1 MPEMPRSHDLKT
13 EPRAL
18 ARFIP
23 RAVPPAL
30 RLPPAIN
37 RLDLLH
43 QEGVEALL
51 RELYN
56 LLRDQGI
63 TCDVQPPDLEIE
75 ARQPVRTIDT
85 ILAEKRGTFLD
96 LSLLFCAVCLAH
108 DLVPLLIVLE
118 GHAFVAVST
127 RRTLQQPHGEGTLAF
142 EQGLL
147 TDFEQLRDQ
156 VPRLYLPV
164 ECTGFAA
171 GAGLN
176 REYPE
181 GRGRER
187 RDGCMSFDRAV
198 RAGEEY
204 VNAHIV
210 PAGATPG
217 AAQRAFLYALDIVT
231 LQDQYGFMPPDATPP
246 DDTRVY
252 LDSAHAEGGGA
263 ASVRNQGADEA
274 APSALPDADRLYQRS
289 AHAEGGGDARVEN
302 QGGSVTPPP
311 AKARR
316 IYNGSAH
323 AEGGGSASV
332 VNVPAPVSAARVE
345 PATVLA
351 VYAAP
356 TGSAP
361 LHWERDVRALRN
373 ALAPYPDRFRLD
385 VVPLATPED
394 VQGALVQCRPRYLH
408 LFAHG
413 AVDGVLLDDGEGG
426 RGWKLPYPLLAEM
439 VRATPGLRCVLLSV
453 CDSSYAASATGSGE
467 PYLIAMRGQVSV
479 DAAIA
484 FAGGFYEAL
493 AAREDTPIEAAFA
506 QGLIRLQLIAPL
518 YAGVL
523 LLAAGWR
530 G

>member
-51 RELYN
+51 RELYT

-63 TCDVQPPDLEIE
+63 TCDVEPPAPAMA
-75 ARQPVRTIDT
+75 ARQPIRTIDT
-85 ILAEKRGTFLD
+85 ILSEKRGTCLD

-108 DLVPLLIVLE
+108 DLAPLLIVLE

-127 RRTLQQPHGEGTLAF
+127 ERTLHQPDGEGVSAF

-147 TDFEQLRDQ
+147 TDVERLRDQ

-171 GAGLN
+171 GAGLS

-204 VNAHIV
+204 LNAHIA

-231 LQDQYGFMPPDATPP
+231 LQDRYGFMPPDATPAG
-246 DDTRVY
+246 DTRVY
-252 LDSAHAEGGGA
+252 LDSAHAEGGA
-263 ASVRNQGADEA
+263 ASVRNQGAGEA

-302 QGGSVTPPP
+302 QGGSVTPLP

-316 IYNGSAH
+316 TYIGSAH
-323 AEGGGSASV
+323 AEGGGQATV
-332 VNVPAPVSAARVE
+332 LNNAPQPAARIE

-356 TGSAP
+356 HGSAP
-361 LHWERDVRALRN
+361 LPWERDARALRE

-385 VVPLATPED
+385 VAPLATPED
-394 VQGALVQCRPRYLH
+394 VQRALVRCRPRYLH

-426 RGWKLPYPLLAEM
+426 RGWKLPYPLLAQM
-439 VRATPGLRCVLLSV
+439 VRATPGLRCVLLSA
-453 CDSSYAASATGSGE
+453 CDSAYAASATGSGE
-467 PYLIAMRGQVSV
+467 PYLIAMRGKVSV

-484 FAGGFYEAL
+484 FASGFYETL

-518 YAGVL
+518 DAEVP

>member
-1 MPEMPRSHDLKT
+1 MPRSHDLKA

-23 RAVPPAL
+23 RTVPPAL
-30 RLPPAIN
+30 RLPPEIN

-63 TCDVQPPDLEIE
+63 TCDVEPPDPAMA
-75 ARQPVRTIDT
+75 ARQPIRTIDT
-85 ILAEKRGTFLD
+85 ILSEKRGTCLD

-108 DLVPLLIVLE
+108 DLAPLLIVLE
-118 GHAFVAVST
+118 GHAFVAVAT
-127 RRTLQQPHGEGTLAF
+127 GRTLQQPHGEGMPAF
-142 EQGLL
+142 ERGMLASF
-147 TDFEQLRDQ
+147 DALRDQ

-171 GAGLN
+171 GASLS

-198 RAGEEY
+198 RVGEEY
-204 VNAHIV
+204 LNAHIV

-231 LQDQYGFMPPDATPP
+231 LQDRYGFMPVGDTLPG
-246 DDTRVY
+246 DTRVY

-263 ASVRNQGADEA
+263 ASVRNQGASEA
-274 APSALPDADRLYQRS
+274 APSALPDVDRLYQRS

-302 QGGSVTPPP
+302 QGGSVTPLP

-316 IYNGSAH
+316 TYIGSAH
-323 AEGGGSASV
+323 AEGGGHATV
-332 VNVPAPVSAARVE
+332 LNNAPQPVARIE
-345 PATVLA
+345 PVTVLA

-356 TGSAP
+356 PGSAP
-361 LHWERDVRALRN
+361 LHWERDVRALRE

-394 VQGALVQCRPRYLH
+394 VQRALVQCRPRYLH

-439 VRATPGLRCVLLSV
+439 VRATPGLRCVLLSA
-453 CDSSYAASATGSGE
+453 CDSAYAASATGSGE
-467 PYLIAMRGQVSV
+467 PYLIAMRGKVSV

-484 FAGGFYEAL
+484 FASGFYETL

-518 YAGVL
+518 DAEVP

>member
-1 MPEMPRSHDLKT
+1 MPEMPRSHDLKA

-30 RLPPAIN
+30 RLPPEIN

-63 TCDVQPPDLEIE
+63 TCDVEPP
-75 ARQPVRTIDT
+75 APAMAVRQPIRTIDT
-85 ILAEKRGTFLD
+85 ILTEKRGTCLD

-108 DLVPLLIVLE
+108 DLAPLLIVLE
-118 GHAFVAVST
+118 GHAFVAVAT
-127 RRTLQQPHGEGTLAF
+127 GRTLQQPHGEGMPAF
-142 EQGLL
+142 ERGMLASF
-147 TDFEQLRDQ
+147 DALRDQ

-171 GAGLN
+171 GAGLS

-204 VNAHIV
+204 LNAHIA
-210 PAGATPG
+210 PASATPG

-231 LQDQYGFMPPDATPP
+231 LQDRYGFMPVGDTLPG
-246 DDTRVY
+246 DTRVY
-252 LDSAHAEGGGA
+252 LDSAHAEGGA
-263 ASVRNQGADEA
+263 ASVRNQGAGEA

-302 QGGSVTPPP
+302 QGGSVTPLP

-316 IYNGSAH
+316 TYIGSAH
-323 AEGGGSASV
+323 AEGGGNASV
-332 VNVPAPVSAARVE
+332 VNVPAPVSVARVE

-356 TGSAP
+356 PGSAP
-361 LHWERDVRALRN
+361 LHWERDVRALRE

-394 VQGALVQCRPRYLH
+394 VQRALVQCRPRYLH

-439 VRATPGLRCVLLSV
+439 VRATPGLRCVLLSA
-453 CDSSYAASATGSGE
+453 CDSAYAASATGSGE
-467 PYLIAMRGQVSV
+467 PYLIAMRGKVSV

-484 FAGGFYEAL
+484 FASGFYETL

-506 QGLIRLQLIAPL
+506 QGLIRLKLIAPL
-518 YAGVL
+518 DAEVP

>member
-51 RELYN
+51 RELYT

-63 TCDVQPPDLEIE
+63 TCDVEPPAPAMA
-75 ARQPVRTIDT
+75 ARQPIRTIDT
-85 ILAEKRGTFLD
+85 ILSEKRGTCLD

-108 DLVPLLIVLE
+108 DLAPLLIVLE
-118 GHAFVAVST
+118 GHAFVAVAT
-127 RRTLQQPHGEGTLAF
+127 GRTLQQPHGEGMPAF
-142 EQGLL
+142 ERGMLASF
-147 TDFEQLRDQ
+147 DALRDL

-171 GAGLN
+171 GAGLS

-204 VNAHIV
+204 LNAHIA

-231 LQDQYGFMPPDATPP
+231 LQDWYGFMPPDATPAG
-246 DDTRVY
+246 DTRVY

-263 ASVRNQGADEA
+263 ASVRNQGAGEA
-274 APSALPDADRLYQRS
+274 APSPLPDADRLYQRS

-302 QGGSVTPPP
+302 QGGSVTPLP

-316 IYNGSAH
+316 TYIGSAH
-323 AEGGGSASV
+323 AEGGGQATV
-332 VNVPAPVSAARVE
+332 LNNAPQPAARAE

-356 TGSAP
+356 RGSAP
-361 LHWERDVRALRN
+361 LPWEHDVRALHN

-394 VQGALVQCRPRYLH
+394 VQRALAQYRPRYLH

-413 AVDGVLLDDGEGG
+413 TVDGVLLDDGEGG
-426 RGWKLPYPLLAEM
+426 RGWKLPYPLLAQM
-439 VRATPGLRCVLLSV
+439 VRATPGLRCVLLSA
-453 CDSSYAASATGSGE
+453 CDSAYAASATGSGE
-467 PYLIAMRGQVSV
+467 PYLIAMRGKVSV

-484 FAGGFYEAL
+484 FASGFYETL

-506 QGLIRLQLIAPL
+506 QGLIRLKLIAPL
-518 YAGVL
+518 DAEVP
-523 LLAAGWR
+523 LLAEGWR

>member
-1 MPEMPRSHDLKT
+1 MPRFHEFLKT
-13 EPRAL
+13 QPRAL

-23 RAVPPAL
+23 REVPPAL

-63 TCDVQPPDLEIE
+63 TCDVEPPDP
-75 ARQPVRTIDT
+75 AMAVRQPIRTIDT
-85 ILAEKRGTFLD
+85 ILAEKRGTCLD

-108 DLVPLLIVLE
+108 DLAPLLIVLE
-118 GHAFVAVST
+118 GHAFVAVAT
-127 RRTLQQPHGEGTLAF
+127 GRTLQQPHGEGMPAF
-142 EQGLL
+142 ERGMLASF
-147 TDFEQLRDQ
+147 DALRDL

-171 GAGLN
+171 GAGLS

-204 VNAHIV
+204 LNAHIA

-231 LQDQYGFMPPDATPP
+231 LQDRYGFMPVGDTLPG
-246 DDTRVY
+246 DTRVY
-252 LDSAHAEGGGA
+252 LDSAHAEGGA
-263 ASVRNQGADEA
+263 ASVRNQGAGEA

-302 QGGSVTPPP
+302 QGGSVAPPP

-316 IYNGSAH
+316 IYSGSAH
-323 AEGGGSASV
+323 AEGGGNATV
-332 VNVPAPVSAARVE
+332 LNNAPQPVARVE

-356 TGSAP
+356 PGSAL
-361 LHWERDVRALRN
+361 LHWERDVRALGK

-394 VQGALVQCRPRYLH
+394 VQRALVQFRPRYLH

-413 AVDGVLLDDGEGG
+413 AVDGILLDDGEGG

-439 VRATPGLRCVLLSV
+439 VRATPGLRCVLLSA
-453 CDSSYAASATGSGE
+453 CDSAYAASATGSGE
-467 PYLIAMRGQVSV
+467 PYLIAMRGKVSV

-484 FAGGFYEAL
+484 FAGGFYETL

-518 YAGVL
+518 DAEVP

>member
-1 MPEMPRSHDLKT
+1 MPEMPRSHDLKA

-23 RAVPPAL
+23 RTVPPAL
-30 RLPPAIN
+30 RLPPEIN

-63 TCDVQPPDLEIE
+63 TCDVEPP
-75 ARQPVRTIDT
+75 APAMAVRQPIRTIDT
-85 ILAEKRGTFLD
+85 ILTEKRGTCLD

-108 DLVPLLIVLE
+108 DLAPLLIVLE
-118 GHAFVAVST
+118 GHAFVAVAT
-127 RRTLQQPHGEGTLAF
+127 GRTLQQPHGEGMPAF
-142 EQGLL
+142 ERGMLASF
-147 TDFEQLRDQ
+147 DALRDQ

-171 GAGLN
+171 GAGLS

-204 VNAHIV
+204 LNAHIA

-217 AAQRAFLYALDIVT
+217 AARRAFLYALDIVT
-231 LQDQYGFMPPDATPP
+231 LQDRYGFMPVGDTLPG
-246 DDTRVY
+246 DTRVY
-252 LDSAHAEGGGA
+252 LDSAHAEGGA
-263 ASVRNQGADEA
+263 ASVRNQGAGEA

-302 QGGSVTPPP
+302 QGGSVTPLP

-316 IYNGSAH
+316 TYIGSAH
-323 AEGGGSASV
+323 AEGGGNASV
-332 VNVPAPVSAARVE
+332 VNVPAPVSVARVE

-356 TGSAP
+356 PGSAP
-361 LHWERDVRALRN
+361 LHWERDVRALRE

-394 VQGALVQCRPRYLH
+394 VQRALVQCRPRYLH

-413 AVDGVLLDDGEGG
+413 AVDGILLDDGEGG

-439 VRATPGLRCVLLSV
+439 VRAMPGLRCVLLSA
-453 CDSSYAASATGSGE
+453 CDSAYAASATGSGE
-467 PYLIAMRGQVSV
+467 PYLIAMRGKVSV

-484 FAGGFYEAL
+484 FAGGFYETL

-518 YAGVL
+518 DAEVP

>member
-51 RELYN
+51 RELYT
-56 LLRDQGI
+56 LLRDQRI
-63 TCDVQPPDLEIE
+63 TCDVEPPAPAMA
-75 ARQPVRTIDT
+75 ARQPIRTIDT
-85 ILAEKRGTFLD
+85 ILSEKRGTCLD

-108 DLVPLLIVLE
+108 DLAPLLIVLE
-118 GHAFVAVST
+118 GHAFVAVAT
-127 RRTLQQPHGEGTLAF
+127 GRTLQQPHGEGMPAF
-142 EQGLL
+142 ERGMLASF
-147 TDFEQLRDQ
+147 DALRDQ

-171 GAGLN
+171 GAGLS

-187 RDGCMSFDRAV
+187 CDGCMSFDRAV

-204 VNAHIV
+204 LNAHIV

-217 AAQRAFLYALDIVT
+217 AAQRPFLYALDIVT
-231 LQDQYGFMPPDATPP
+231 LQDRYGFMPPDATPAG
-246 DDTRVY
+246 DTRVY
-252 LDSAHAEGGGA
+252 LDSAHAEGGA
-263 ASVRNQGADEA
+263 ASVRNQGAGEA
-274 APSALPDADRLYQRS
+274 APSALPDADRLYRRS

-302 QGGSVTPPP
+302 QGSSVTPPP

-316 IYNGSAH
+316 TYIGSAH
-323 AEGGGSASV
+323 AEGGGDATV
-332 VNVPAPVSAARVE
+332 LNNALQPVARAE

-356 TGSAP
+356 TGSVP
-361 LHWERDVRALRN
+361 LCWERDMRALRE

-385 VVPLATPED
+385 VMPLATPED
-394 VQGALVQCRPRYLH
+394 VQRALVQCRPRYLH
-408 LFAHG
+408 IFAHG
-413 AVDGVLLDDGEGG
+413 VVDGILLDDGEGG

-439 VRATPGLRCVLLSV
+439 VRATPSLRCVLLSA
-453 CDSSYAASATGSGE
+453 CDSAYAANATGSGE

-479 DAAIA
+479 GAAIA
-484 FAGGFYEAL
+484 FAKGFYEAL
-493 AAREDTPIEAAFA
+493 AAREDTSIEAAFA
-506 QGLIRLQLIAPL
+506 QGLIRLQLIAPQ
-518 YAGVL
+518 YAGVP

>member
-1 MPEMPRSHDLKT
+1 MPEMPHSYEFLKA

-23 RAVPPAL
+23 RTVPPAL
-30 RLPPAIN
+30 RLPPEIN

-51 RELYN
+51 R
-56 LLRDQGI
+56 DQGI
-63 TCDVQPPDLEIE
+63 TCDVEPP
-75 ARQPVRTIDT
+75 APAMAVRQPIRTIDT
-85 ILAEKRGTFLD
+85 ILTEKRGTCLD

-108 DLVPLLIVLE
+108 DLAPLLIVLE
-118 GHAFVAVST
+118 GHAFVAVAT
-127 RRTLQQPHGEGTLAF
+127 GRTLQQPHGEGMPAF
-142 EQGLL
+142 ERGMLASF
-147 TDFEQLRDQ
+147 DALRDQ

-171 GAGLN
+171 GAGLS

-204 VNAHIV
+204 LNAHIA

-231 LQDQYGFMPPDATPP
+231 LQDRYGFMPVGDTLPG
-246 DDTRVY
+246 DTRVY
-252 LDSAHAEGGGA
+252 LDSAHAEGGA
-263 ASVRNQGADEA
+263 ASVRNQGAGEA

-302 QGGSVTPPP
+302 QGGSVTPLP

-316 IYNGSAH
+316 IYIGSAH
-323 AEGGGSASV
+323 AEGGGNASV
-332 VNVPAPVSAARVE
+332 VNVPAPVSVARVE

-356 TGSAP
+356 PGSAP
-361 LHWERDVRALRN
+361 LHWERDVRALRE

-394 VQGALVQCRPRYLH
+394 VQRALVQCRPRYLH

-426 RGWKLPYPLLAEM
+426 RGWKLLYPLLAEM
-439 VRATPGLRCVLLSV
+439 VRATPGLRCVLLSA
-453 CDSSYAASATGSGE
+453 CDSAYAASATGSGE
-467 PYLIAMRGQVSV
+467 PYLIAMRGKVSV

-484 FAGGFYEAL
+484 FAGGFYETL

-518 YAGVL
+518 DAEVP

>member
-1 MPEMPRSHDLKT
+1 MPRSHDLKA

-23 RAVPPAL
+23 RTVPPAL
-30 RLPPAIN
+30 RLPPEIN

-51 RELYN
+51 RELYT

-63 TCDVQPPDLEIE
+63 TCDAEPPDPAVA
-75 ARQPVRTIDT
+75 ARQPIRPIDA
-85 ILAEKRGTFLD
+85 ILTEKRGTCLD

-108 DLVPLLIVLE
+108 DLAPLLIVLE
-118 GHAFVAVST
+118 GHAFVAVAT
-127 RRTLQQPHGEGTLAF
+127 GRTLQQPHGEGMPEF
-142 EQGLL
+142 ERGML
-147 TDFEQLRDQ
+147 TSFDALRDQ
-156 VPRLYLPV
+156 VPRRYLPV

-171 GAGLN
+171 GAGLS

-204 VNAHIV
+204 LNAHIA

-217 AAQRAFLYALDIVT
+217 AAQRAFLYALDIGT
-231 LQDQYGFMPPDATPP
+231 LQDRYGFMPVGDTLSG
-246 DDTRVY
+246 DTRVY
-252 LDSAHAEGGGA
+252 LDSAHAEGGA
-263 ASVRNQGADEA
+263 ASVRNQGAGEA

-302 QGGSVTPPP
+302 QGDSVTPLP

-316 IYNGSAH
+316 TYIGSAH
-323 AEGGGSASV
+323 AEGGGNATV
-332 VNVPAPVSAARVE
+332 LNNAPQPVARIE

-356 TGSAP
+356 PGSAP
-361 LHWERDVRALRN
+361 LSWERDARALRA

-394 VQGALVQCRPRYLH
+394 VQRALVQCRPRYLH

-439 VRATPGLRCVLLSV
+439 VRATHGLRCVLLRA
-453 CDSSYAASATGSGE
+453 CDSAYAASATGSGE
-467 PYLIAMRGQVSV
+467 PYLIAMRGKVSV

-484 FAGGFYEAL
+484 FASGFYETL

-518 YAGVL
+518 DAKVP

>member
-1 MPEMPRSHDLKT
+1 MPRSHEFLKT

-63 TCDVQPPDLEIE
+63 TCDVQPPDPAI
-75 ARQPVRTIDT
+75 AVRQPIRTIDT
-85 ILAEKRGTFLD
+85 ILAEKRGACLD

-118 GHAFVAVST
+118 GHAFVAVSIE
-127 RRTLQQPHGEGTLAF
+127 RTLQQPHGEGLLAF
-142 EQGLL
+142 AQGLL
-147 TDFEQLRDQ
+147 TDVERLRDQ

-171 GAGLN
+171 GAGLD

-231 LQDQYGFMPPDATPP
+231 LQDQYGFMPVGDTLPG
-246 DDTRVY
+246 DTRVY

-302 QGGSVTPPP
+302 QGGSGAPSR

-316 IYNGSAH
+316 TYIGSAH
-323 AEGGGSASV
+323 AEGGGDATV
-332 VNVPAPVSAARVE
+332 LNNAPHPVARVE

-361 LHWERDVRALRN
+361 LRWEHDARALRE

-394 VQGALVQCRPRYLH
+394 VQRALVQCRPRYLH

-453 CDSSYAASATGSGE
+453 CDSAYAASATGSGE
-467 PYLIAMRGQVSV
+467 PYLIAMRDQVSV

-484 FAGGFYEAL
+484 FAKGFYEAL

-518 YAGVL
+518 YAGVP

>member
-1 MPEMPRSHDLKT
+1 MPEMPRSHDLKA

-23 RAVPPAL
+23 RTVPPAL
-30 RLPPAIN
+30 RLPPEIN

-63 TCDVQPPDLEIE
+63 TCDVEPPDPAMA
-75 ARQPVRTIDT
+75 ARQPIRTIDT
-85 ILAEKRGTFLD
+85 ILSEKRGTCLD

-108 DLVPLLIVLE
+108 DLAPLLIVLE
-118 GHAFVAVST
+118 GHAFVAVAT
-127 RRTLQQPHGEGTLAF
+127 GRTLQQPHGEGMPAF
-142 EQGLL
+142 ERGMLASF
-147 TDFEQLRDQ
+147 DALRDQ

-171 GAGLN
+171 GASLS

-198 RAGEEY
+198 RVGEEY
-204 VNAHIV
+204 LNAHIV

-231 LQDQYGFMPPDATPP
+231 LQDRYGFMPVGDTLPG
-246 DDTRVY
+246 DTRVY

-263 ASVRNQGADEA
+263 ASVRNQGASEA
-274 APSALPDADRLYQRS
+274 APSALPDVDRLYQRS

-302 QGGSVTPPP
+302 QGGSVTPLP

-316 IYNGSAH
+316 TYIGSAH
-323 AEGGGSASV
+323 AEGGGHATV
-332 VNVPAPVSAARVE
+332 LNNAPQPVARIE
-345 PATVLA
+345 PVTVLA

-356 TGSAP
+356 PGSAP
-361 LHWERDVRALRN
+361 LHWERDVRALRE

-394 VQGALVQCRPRYLH
+394 VQRALVQCRPRYLH

-439 VRATPGLRCVLLSV
+439 VRATPGLRCVLLSA
-453 CDSSYAASATGSGE
+453 CDSAYAASATGSGE
-467 PYLIAMRGQVSV
+467 PYLIAMRGKVSV

-484 FAGGFYEAL
+484 FASGFYETL

-518 YAGVL
+518 DAEVP

>member
-1 MPEMPRSHDLKT
+1 MPYSHEFLKT

-51 RELYN
+51 RELYT
-56 LLRDQGI
+56 LLRDQRI
-63 TCDVQPPDLEIE
+63 TCDVEPPAPAMA
-75 ARQPVRTIDT
+75 ARQPIRTIDT
-85 ILAEKRGTFLD
+85 ILSEKRGTCLD

-108 DLVPLLIVLE
+108 DLAPLLIVLE
-118 GHAFVAVST
+118 GHAFVAVAT
-127 RRTLQQPHGEGTLAF
+127 GRTLQQPHGEGMLAF
-142 EQGLL
+142 ERGML
-147 TDFEQLRDQ
+147 TSFDALRDL

-171 GAGLN
+171 GAGLS

-204 VNAHIV
+204 LNAHIA

-231 LQDQYGFMPPDATPP
+231 LQDRYGFMPVGDTLPG
-246 DDTRVY
+246 DTRVY

-263 ASVRNQGADEA
+263 ASVRNQGAGEA

-302 QGGSVTPPP
+302 QGGSVTPLP

-316 IYNGSAH
+316 TYIGSAH
-323 AEGGGSASV
+323 AEGGGQATV
-332 VNVPAPVSAARVE
+332 LNNAPQPVARIE

-356 TGSAP
+356 PGSAP
-361 LHWERDVRALRN
+361 LHWERDVRALRE

-394 VQGALVQCRPRYLH
+394 VQRALVQCRPRYLH

-426 RGWKLPYPLLAEM
+426 RGWKLPYPLLAQM
-439 VRATPGLRCVLLSV
+439 VRATPGLRCVLLSA
-453 CDSSYAASATGSGE
+453 CDSAYAASATGSGE
-467 PYLIAMRGQVSV
+467 PYLIAMHGKVSV

-484 FAGGFYEAL
+484 FASGFYETL

-518 YAGVL
+518 DAEVP

>member
-51 RELYN
+51 RELYT

-63 TCDVQPPDLEIE
+63 TCDVEPPAPAMA
-75 ARQPVRTIDT
+75 ARQPIRTIDT
-85 ILAEKRGTFLD
+85 ILSEKRGTCLD

-108 DLVPLLIVLE
+108 DLAPLLIVLE

-127 RRTLQQPHGEGTLAF
+127 ERTLHQPDGEGVSAF

-147 TDFEQLRDQ
+147 TDVERLRDQ

-171 GAGLN
+171 GAGLS

-204 VNAHIV
+204 LNAHIA

-231 LQDQYGFMPPDATPP
+231 LQDRYGFMPVGDTLPG
-246 DDTRVY
+246 DTRVY

-263 ASVRNQGADEA
+263 ASVCNQGAGEA

-302 QGGSVTPPP
+302 QGGSVTPLP

-316 IYNGSAH
+316 TYIGSAH
-323 AEGGGSASV
+323 AEGGGQATV
-332 VNVPAPVSAARVE
+332 LNNAPQPVARIE

-356 TGSAP
+356 PGSAP
-361 LHWERDVRALRN
+361 LHWERDVRALRE

-394 VQGALVQCRPRYLH
+394 VQRALVQCRPRYLH

-439 VRATPGLRCVLLSV
+439 VRATPGLRCVLLSA
-453 CDSSYAASATGSGE
+453 CDSAYAASATGSGE
-467 PYLIAMRGQVSV
+467 PYLIAMRGKVSV

-484 FAGGFYEAL
+484 FAGGFYETL

-506 QGLIRLQLIAPL
+506 QGLIRLKLIAPL
-518 YAGVL
+518 DAEVL

>member
-23 RAVPPAL
+23 RTVPPAL
-30 RLPPAIN
+30 RLPPEIN
-37 RLDLLH
+37 CLDLLH

-63 TCDVQPPDLEIE
+63 TCDVEPP
-75 ARQPVRTIDT
+75 APAMAVRQPIRTIDT
-85 ILAEKRGTFLD
+85 ILTEKRGTCLD

-108 DLVPLLIVLE
+108 DLAPLLIVLE
-118 GHAFVAVST
+118 GHAFVAVAT
-127 RRTLQQPHGEGTLAF
+127 GRTLQQPHGEGMPAF
-142 EQGLL
+142 ERGMLAGF
-147 TDFEQLRDQ
+147 DALRDQ

-171 GAGLN
+171 GAGLS

-204 VNAHIV
+204 LDAHIA

-231 LQDQYGFMPPDATPP
+231 LQDRYGFMPVGDTLPG
-246 DDTRVY
+246 DTRVY

-263 ASVRNQGADEA
+263 ASVRNQGAGEA

-289 AHAEGGGDARVEN
+289 VHAEGGGDARVEN
-302 QGGSVTPPP
+302 QGGSVTPLP

-316 IYNGSAH
+316 TYIGSAH
-323 AEGGGSASV
+323 AEGGGNATV
-332 VNVPAPVSAARVE
+332 LNNAPQPVARIE

-356 TGSAP
+356 PGSAP
-361 LHWERDVRALRN
+361 LHWERDVRALRE

-394 VQGALVQCRPRYLH
+394 VQRALVQCRPRYLH

-453 CDSSYAASATGSGE
+453 CDSAYAASATGSGE
-467 PYLIAMRGQVSV
+467 PYLIAMRDQVSV

-484 FAGGFYEAL
+484 FAKGFYEAL
-493 AAREDTPIEAAFA
+493 AVRQDTPIEAAFA

-518 YAGVL
+518 YAGVP

>member
-1 MPEMPRSHDLKT
+1 MPYSHEFLKT

-51 RELYN
+51 RELYT
-56 LLRDQGI
+56 LLRDQRI
-63 TCDVQPPDLEIE
+63 TCDVEPPAPAMA
-75 ARQPVRTIDT
+75 ARQPIRTIDT
-85 ILAEKRGTFLD
+85 ILSEKRGTCLD

-108 DLVPLLIVLE
+108 DLAPLLIVLE
-118 GHAFVAVST
+118 GHAFVAVAT
-127 RRTLQQPHGEGTLAF
+127 GRTLQQPHGEGMPAF
-142 EQGLL
+142 ERGML
-147 TDFEQLRDQ
+147 TSFDALRDQ

-171 GAGLN
+171 GAGLS

-204 VNAHIV
+204 LNAHIA

-231 LQDQYGFMPPDATPP
+231 LQDRYGFMPVGDTLPG
-246 DDTRVY
+246 DTRVY
-252 LDSAHAEGGGA
+252 LDSAHAEGGA
-263 ASVRNQGADEA
+263 ASVRNQGAGEA
-274 APSALPDADRLYQRS
+274 APSALPDADRLYRRS

-302 QGGSVTPPP
+302 QGSSVTPPP

-316 IYNGSAH
+316 TYIGSAH
-323 AEGGGSASV
+323 AEGGGDATV
-332 VNVPAPVSAARVE
+332 LNNALQPVARAE

-356 TGSAP
+356 TGSVP
-361 LHWERDVRALRN
+361 LCWERDMRALRE

-385 VVPLATPED
+385 VMPLATPED
-394 VQGALVQCRPRYLH
+394 VQRALVQCRPRYLH
-408 LFAHG
+408 IFAHG
-413 AVDGVLLDDGEGG
+413 VVDGILLDDGEGG

-439 VRATPGLRCVLLSV
+439 VRATPSLRCVLLSA
-453 CDSSYAASATGSGE
+453 CDSAYAANATGSGE
-467 PYLIAMRGQVSV
+467 PYLIAMHGKVSV

-484 FAGGFYEAL
+484 FAKGFYEAL

-506 QGLIRLQLIAPL
+506 QGLIRLKLIAPL
-518 YAGVL
+518 DAEVP

>member
-1 MPEMPRSHDLKT
+1 MHDMPRSYECFTT
-13 EPRAL
+13 EPRVL

-37 RLDLLH
+37 CLDLLH

-127 RRTLQQPHGEGTLAF
+127 RRTLRQPHGEGMSAF
-142 EQGLL
+142 ERGLL

-171 GAGLN
+171 GVGLD

-217 AAQRAFLYALDIVT
+217 VAQRAFLYALDIVT
-231 LQDQYGFMPPDATPP
+231 LQDQYGFMPVGDVLP

-263 ASVRNQGADEA
+263 ASVRNQGVGEA
-274 APSALPDADRLYQRS
+274 TPSALPDADRLYRRS

-302 QGGSVTPPP
+302 QGSSVTPPP

-316 IYNGSAH
+316 TYIGSAH
-323 AEGGGSASV
+323 AEGGGDATV
-332 VNVPAPVSAARVE
+332 LNNALQPVARAE

-356 TGSAP
+356 TGSVP
-361 LHWERDVRALRN
+361 LCWERDMRALRE

-385 VVPLATPED
+385 VMPLATPED
-394 VQGALVQCRPRYLH
+394 VQRALVQCRPRYLH
-408 LFAHG
+408 IFAHG
-413 AVDGVLLDDGEGG
+413 VVDGILLDDGEGG
-426 RGWKLPYPLLAEM
+426 RGWKLPYPLLAQM
-439 VRATPGLRCVLLSV
+439 VRATPSLRCVLLSA
-453 CDSSYAASATGSGE
+453 CDSAYAASATGSGE

-479 DAAIA
+479 GAAIA
-484 FAGGFYEAL
+484 FAKGFYEAL
-493 AAREDTPIEAAFA
+493 AAREDTSIEAAFA

-518 YAGVL
+518 YAGVP

>member
-1 MPEMPRSHDLKT
+1 MPYSHEFLKT

-51 RELYN
+51 RELYT

-63 TCDVQPPDLEIE
+63 TCDVEPPAPAMA
-75 ARQPVRTIDT
+75 ARQPIRTIDT
-85 ILAEKRGTFLD
+85 ILSEKRGTCLD

-108 DLVPLLIVLE
+108 DLAPLLIVLE

-127 RRTLQQPHGEGTLAF
+127 ERTLHQPDGEGVSAF

-147 TDFEQLRDQ
+147 TDVERLRDQ

-171 GAGLN
+171 GAGLS

-204 VNAHIV
+204 LNAHIA

-231 LQDQYGFMPPDATPP
+231 LQDRYGFMPPDATPAG
-246 DDTRVY
+246 DTRVY
-252 LDSAHAEGGGA
+252 LDSAHAEGGA
-263 ASVRNQGADEA
+263 ASVRNQGAGEA

-302 QGGSVTPPP
+302 QGGSVTPLP

-316 IYNGSAH
+316 TYIGSAH
-323 AEGGGSASV
+323 AEGGGQATV
-332 VNVPAPVSAARVE
+332 LNNAPQPAARIE

-356 TGSAP
+356 HGSAP
-361 LHWERDVRALRN
+361 LPWERDARALRE

-385 VVPLATPED
+385 VAPLATPED
-394 VQGALVQCRPRYLH
+394 VQRALVRCRPRYLH

-426 RGWKLPYPLLAEM
+426 RGWKLPYPLLAQM
-439 VRATPGLRCVLLSV
+439 VRATPGLRCVLLSA
-453 CDSSYAASATGSGE
+453 CDSAYAASATGSGE
-467 PYLIAMRGQVSV
+467 PYLIAMRGKVSV

-484 FAGGFYEAL
+484 FASGFYETL

-518 YAGVL
+518 DAEVP

>member
-1 MPEMPRSHDLKT
+1 MPYSHEFLKT

-51 RELYN
+51 RELYT
-56 LLRDQGI
+56 LLRDQRI
-63 TCDVQPPDLEIE
+63 TCDVEPPDPVMA
-75 ARQPVRTIDT
+75 ARQPIRTIDA
-85 ILAEKRGTFLD
+85 ILTEKRGTFLD
-96 LSLLFCAVCLAH
+96 LSFLFCAVCLAH
-108 DLVPLLIVLE
+108 DLAPLLIVLE

-127 RRTLQQPHGEGTLAF
+127 ERTLHQPDGEGVSAF

-147 TDFEQLRDQ
+147 TDVERLRDQ

-204 VNAHIV
+204 LNAHIA

-231 LQDQYGFMPPDATPP
+231 LQDWYGFMPPDATPAG
-246 DDTRVY
+246 DTRVY

-263 ASVRNQGADEA
+263 ASVRNQGAGEA
-274 APSALPDADRLYQRS
+274 APSPLPDADRLYQRS

-302 QGGSVTPPP
+302 QGGSVTPLP

-316 IYNGSAH
+316 TYIGSAH
-323 AEGGGSASV
+323 AEGGGHATV
-332 VNVPAPVSAARVE
+332 LNNAPQPVARIE

-356 TGSAP
+356 PGSAP
-361 LHWERDVRALRN
+361 LHWERDVRALRE

-385 VVPLATPED
+385 VAPLATPED
-394 VQGALVQCRPRYLH
+394 VQRALVQCRPRYLH

-439 VRATPGLRCVLLSV
+439 VRATPGLRCVLLSA
-453 CDSSYAASATGSGE
+453 CDSAYAASATGSGE
-467 PYLIAMRGQVSV
+467 PYLIAMRGKVSV

-484 FAGGFYEAL
+484 FASGFYETL

-518 YAGVL
+518 DAEVP

>member
-1 MPEMPRSHDLKT
+1 MPYSHEFLKT

-51 RELYN
+51 RELYT
-56 LLRDQGI
+56 LLRDQRI
-63 TCDVQPPDLEIE
+63 TCDVEPPAPAMA
-75 ARQPVRTIDT
+75 ARQPIRTIDT
-85 ILAEKRGTFLD
+85 ILSEKRGTCLD

-108 DLVPLLIVLE
+108 DLAPLLIVLE
-118 GHAFVAVST
+118 GHAFVAVAT
-127 RRTLQQPHGEGTLAF
+127 GRTLQQPHGEGMLAF
-142 EQGLL
+142 ERGML
-147 TDFEQLRDQ
+147 TSFDALRDL

-171 GAGLN
+171 GAGLS

-204 VNAHIV
+204 LNAHIA

-231 LQDQYGFMPPDATPP
+231 LQDRYGFMPVGDTLPG
-246 DDTRVY
+246 DTRVY

-263 ASVRNQGADEA
+263 ASVRNQGAGEA

-302 QGGSVTPPP
+302 QGGSVTPLP

-316 IYNGSAH
+316 TYIGSAH
-323 AEGGGSASV
+323 AEGGGQATV
-332 VNVPAPVSAARVE
+332 LNNAPQPVARIE

-356 TGSAP
+356 PGSAP
-361 LHWERDVRALRN
+361 LHWERDVRALRE

-394 VQGALVQCRPRYLH
+394 VQRALVQCRPRYLH

-426 RGWKLPYPLLAEM
+426 RGWKLPYPLLAQM
-439 VRATPGLRCVLLSV
+439 VRATPGLRCVLLSA
-453 CDSSYAASATGSGE
+453 CDSAYAASATGSGE
-467 PYLIAMRGQVSV
+467 PYLIAMRGKVSV

-484 FAGGFYEAL
+484 FASGFYETL

-518 YAGVL
+518 DAEVP

>member
-1 MPEMPRSHDLKT
+1 MPEMPRSHDLKA

-23 RAVPPAL
+23 RTVPPAL
-30 RLPPAIN
+30 RLPPEIN

-63 TCDVQPPDLEIE
+63 TCDVEPP
-75 ARQPVRTIDT
+75 APAMAVRQPIRTIDT
-85 ILAEKRGTFLD
+85 ILTEKRGTCLD

-108 DLVPLLIVLE
+108 DLAPLLIVLE
-118 GHAFVAVST
+118 GHAFVAVAT
-127 RRTLQQPHGEGTLAF
+127 GRTLQQPHGEGMPAF
-142 EQGLL
+142 ERGMLASF
-147 TDFEQLRDQ
+147 DALRDQ

-171 GAGLN
+171 GAGLS

-204 VNAHIV
+204 LNAHIA

-231 LQDQYGFMPPDATPP
+231 LQDRYGFMPVGDTLPG
-246 DDTRVY
+246 DTRVY
-252 LDSAHAEGGGA
+252 LDSAHAEGGA
-263 ASVRNQGADEA
+263 ASVRNQGAGEA

-302 QGGSVTPPP
+302 QGGSVTPLP

-316 IYNGSAH
+316 TYIGSAH
-323 AEGGGSASV
+323 AEGGGNATV
-332 VNVPAPVSAARVE
+332 LNNAPQPVARIE

-356 TGSAP
+356 PGSAP
-361 LHWERDVRALRN
+361 LHWERDVRALRE

-394 VQGALVQCRPRYLH
+394 VQRALVQCRPRYLH

-439 VRATPGLRCVLLSV
+439 VRATPGLRCVLLSA
-453 CDSSYAASATGSGE
+453 CDSAYAASATGSGE
-467 PYLIAMRGQVSV
+467 PYLIAMRGKVSV

-484 FAGGFYEAL
+484 FAGGFYETL

-518 YAGVL
+518 DAEVP

>member
-1 MPEMPRSHDLKT
+1 MPEMPRSHDLKA

-51 RELYN
+51 RELYT
-56 LLRDQGI
+56 LLRDQRI
-63 TCDVQPPDLEIE
+63 TCDVEPPAPAMA
-75 ARQPVRTIDT
+75 ARQPIRTIDT
-85 ILAEKRGTFLD
+85 ILSEKRGTCLD

-108 DLVPLLIVLE
+108 DLAPLLIVLE

-127 RRTLQQPHGEGTLAF
+127 ERTLHQPDGEGVPAF

-147 TDFEQLRDQ
+147 TDVERLRDQ

-171 GAGLN
+171 GAGLS

-204 VNAHIV
+204 LNAHIA

-231 LQDQYGFMPPDATPP
+231 LQDRYGFMPVGDTLPG
-246 DDTRVY
+246 DTRVY

-263 ASVRNQGADEA
+263 ASVRNQGAGEA

-302 QGGSVTPPP
+302 QGGSVTPLP

-316 IYNGSAH
+316 TYIGSAH
-323 AEGGGSASV
+323 AEGGGQATV
-332 VNVPAPVSAARVE
+332 LNNAPQPVARAE

-356 TGSAP
+356 TGSVP
-361 LHWERDVRALRN
+361 LCWERDVRALGK

-394 VQGALVQCRPRYLH
+394 VQRALVQFRPRYLH

-439 VRATPGLRCVLLSV
+439 VRATPGLRCVLLSA
-453 CDSSYAASATGSGE
+453 CDSAYAASATGSGE
-467 PYLIAMRGQVSV
+467 PYLIAMRGKVSV

-484 FAGGFYEAL
+484 FASGFYETL

-518 YAGVL
+518 DAEVP

>member
-51 RELYN
+51 RELYT
-56 LLRDQGI
+56 LLRDQRI
-63 TCDVQPPDLEIE
+63 TCDVEPPDPVMA
-75 ARQPVRTIDT
+75 ARQPIRTIDA
-85 ILAEKRGTFLD
+85 ILTEKRGTFLD
-96 LSLLFCAVCLAH
+96 LSFLFCAVCLAH
-108 DLVPLLIVLE
+108 DLAPLLIVLE

-127 RRTLQQPHGEGTLAF
+127 ERTLHQPDGEGVSAF

-147 TDFEQLRDQ
+147 TDVERLRDQ

-204 VNAHIV
+204 LNAHIA

-231 LQDQYGFMPPDATPP
+231 LQDWYGFMPPDATPAG
-246 DDTRVY
+246 DTRVY

-263 ASVRNQGADEA
+263 ASVRNQGAGEA
-274 APSALPDADRLYQRS
+274 APSPLPDADRLYQRS

-302 QGGSVTPPP
+302 QGGSVTPLP

-316 IYNGSAH
+316 TYIGSAH
-323 AEGGGSASV
+323 AEGGGHATV
-332 VNVPAPVSAARVE
+332 LNNAPQPAARIE

-356 TGSAP
+356 PGSAP
-361 LHWERDVRALRN
+361 LHWERDVRALRE

-385 VVPLATPED
+385 VAPLATPED
-394 VQGALVQCRPRYLH
+394 VQRALVQCRPRYLH

-439 VRATPGLRCVLLSV
+439 VRATPGLRCVLLSA
-453 CDSSYAASATGSGE
+453 CDSAYAASATGSGE
-467 PYLIAMRGQVSV
+467 PYLIAMRGKVSV

-484 FAGGFYEAL
+484 FASGFYETL

-518 YAGVL
+518 DAEVP

>member
-51 RELYN
+51 RELYT
-56 LLRDQGI
+56 LLRDQRI
-63 TCDVQPPDLEIE
+63 TCDVEPPAPAMA
-75 ARQPVRTIDT
+75 ARQPIRTIDT
-85 ILAEKRGTFLD
+85 ILSEKRGTCLD

-108 DLVPLLIVLE
+108 DLAPLLIVLE
-118 GHAFVAVST
+118 GHAFVAVAT
-127 RRTLQQPHGEGTLAF
+127 GRTLQQPHGEGMLAF
-142 EQGLL
+142 ERGML
-147 TDFEQLRDQ
+147 TSFDALRDQ

-171 GAGLN
+171 GAGLS

-204 VNAHIV
+204 LNAHIV

-217 AAQRAFLYALDIVT
+217 AAQRPFLYALDIVT
-231 LQDQYGFMPPDATPP
+231 LQDRYGFMPPDATPAG
-246 DDTRVY
+246 DTRVY
-252 LDSAHAEGGGA
+252 LDSAHAEGGA
-263 ASVRNQGADEA
+263 ASVRNQGAGEA
-274 APSALPDADRLYQRS
+274 APSALPDADRLYRRS

-302 QGGSVTPPP
+302 QGSSVTPPP

-316 IYNGSAH
+316 TYIGSAH
-323 AEGGGSASV
+323 AEGGGDATV
-332 VNVPAPVSAARVE
+332 LNNALQPVARAE

-356 TGSAP
+356 TGSVP
-361 LHWERDVRALRN
+361 LCWERDMRALRE

-385 VVPLATPED
+385 VMPLATPED
-394 VQGALVQCRPRYLH
+394 VQRALVQCRPRYLH
-408 LFAHG
+408 IFAHG
-413 AVDGVLLDDGEGG
+413 VVDGILLDDGEGG

-439 VRATPGLRCVLLSV
+439 VRATPSLRCVLLSA
-453 CDSSYAASATGSGE
+453 CDSAYAANATGSGE

-479 DAAIA
+479 GAAIA
-484 FAGGFYEAL
+484 FAKGFYEAL
-493 AAREDTPIEAAFA
+493 AAREDTSIEAAFT
-506 QGLIRLQLIAPL
+506 QGLIRLQLIAPQ
-518 YAGVL
+518 YAGVP

>member
-1 MPEMPRSHDLKT
+1 MPEMPRFHDFKA

-18 ARFIP
+18 ARFVP
-23 RAVPPAL
+23 RTVPPAL
-30 RLPPAIN
+30 RLPPEIN

-63 TCDVQPPDLEIE
+63 TCDVELPDPVMA
-75 ARQPVRTIDT
+75 ARQPIRIIDA
-85 ILAEKRGTFLD
+85 ILTEKRGTCLD

-108 DLVPLLIVLE
+108 DLAPLLIVLE
-118 GHAFVAVST
+118 GHAFVAVAT
-127 RRTLQQPHGEGTLAF
+127 GRTLQQPHGEGMPAF
-142 EQGLL
+142 ERGML
-147 TDFEQLRDQ
+147 TSFDALRDQ
-156 VPRLYLPV
+156 VPRRYLPV

-171 GAGLN
+171 GAGLS

-204 VNAHIV
+204 LDAHIA

-217 AAQRAFLYALDIVT
+217 VAQRAFLYALDIVT
-231 LQDQYGFMPPDATPP
+231 LQDRYGFMPPDATTAG
-246 DDTRVY
+246 DTRVY

-263 ASVRNQGADEA
+263 ASVRNQGAGEA

-302 QGGSVTPPP
+302 QGGSVTPLP

-316 IYNGSAH
+316 TYIGSAH

-332 VNVPAPVSAARVE
+332 VNAPAPVSAARAE

-356 TGSAP
+356 RGSAP
-361 LHWERDVRALRN
+361 LPWEHDVRALHN
-373 ALAPYPDRFRLD
+373 ALAPYPDRFRID

-394 VQGALVQCRPRYLH
+394 VQRALAQYRPRYLH

-426 RGWKLPYPLLAEM
+426 HGWKLPYPLLAEM
-439 VRATPGLRCVLLSV
+439 VRATPGLRCVLLSA
-453 CDSSYAASATGSGE
+453 CDSAYAASATGSGE
-467 PYLIAMRGQVSV
+467 PYLIAMRGRVSV
-479 DAAIA
+479 EAAIA
-484 FAGGFYEAL
+484 FASGFYETL
-493 AAREDTPIEAAFA
+493 AAREDIPIEAAFA
-506 QGLIRLQLIAPL
+506 QGLIRLKLIAPQ
-518 YAGVL
+518 YAGVP

>member
-30 RLPPAIN
+30 RLPPEIN

-63 TCDVQPPDLEIE
+63 TCDVEPP
-75 ARQPVRTIDT
+75 APAMAVRQPIRTIDT
-85 ILAEKRGTFLD
+85 TLTEKRGTCLD

-108 DLVPLLIVLE
+108 DLAPLLIVLE
-118 GHAFVAVST
+118 GHAFVAVAT
-127 RRTLQQPHGEGTLAF
+127 GRTLQQPHGEGMPAF
-142 EQGLL
+142 ERGMLASF
-147 TDFEQLRDQ
+147 DALRDQ
-156 VPRLYLPV
+156 VPRRYLPV

-171 GAGLN
+171 GAGLS

-204 VNAHIV
+204 LNAHIA

-231 LQDQYGFMPPDATPP
+231 LQDWYGFMPVGDTLPG
-246 DDTRVY
+246 DTRVY
-252 LDSAHAEGGGA
+252 LDSAHAEGGGTA
-263 ASVRNQGADEA
+263 GVRNQGAGEA

-302 QGGSVTPPP
+302 QGGSVTPLP

-316 IYNGSAH
+316 TYIGSAH
-323 AEGGGSASV
+323 AEGGGRATV
-332 VNVPAPVSAARVE
+332 LNNAPQPVARVE

-356 TGSAP
+356 HGSAP
-361 LHWERDVRALRN
+361 LHWERDARALRE

-385 VVPLATPED
+385 VAPLATPED
-394 VQGALVQCRPRYLH
+394 VQRALVRCRPRYLH

-426 RGWKLPYPLLAEM
+426 RGWKLPYPLLAQM
-439 VRATPGLRCVLLSV
+439 VRATPGLRCVLLSA
-453 CDSSYAASATGSGE
+453 CDSAYAASATGSGE
-467 PYLIAMRGQVSV
+467 PYLIAMRGKVSV

-484 FAGGFYEAL
+484 FASGFYETL

-506 QGLIRLQLIAPL
+506 QGLIRLKLIAPL
-518 YAGVL
+518 DAEVP